1 MSTCDCNKI
10 ENDEQA
16 QVKLEVLKRTN
27 RRRQAWVSLVMM
39 IILTFLLLF
48 VVPVDRLKIL
58 SDIAPLIYISFASI
72 VGFYHGTSA
81 YMSRN

>member
-1 MSTCDCNKI
+1 MTI
-10 ENDEQA
+10 ENDET

-27 RRRQAWVSLVMM
+27 RRRQAWVSLIMM

-48 VVPVDRLKIL
+48 VIPIDRLKIL

>member
-1 MSTCDCNKI
+1 MNKI
-10 ENDEQA
+10 DDQLK
-16 QVKLEVLKRTN
+16 VKKQNN
-27 RRRQAWVSLVMM
+27 RRRQAWVSLGMM

-48 VVPVDRLKIL
+48 VVPIERLKIL

>member
-1 MSTCDCNKI
+1 M
-10 ENDEQA
+10 EVNDEIE
-16 QVKLEVLKRTN
+16 VRLEVLRRTN

-39 IILTFLLLF
+39 IVLTFLLLF
-48 VVPVDRLKIL
+48 CVPEERLRIL

-81 YMSRN
+81 YMSKP